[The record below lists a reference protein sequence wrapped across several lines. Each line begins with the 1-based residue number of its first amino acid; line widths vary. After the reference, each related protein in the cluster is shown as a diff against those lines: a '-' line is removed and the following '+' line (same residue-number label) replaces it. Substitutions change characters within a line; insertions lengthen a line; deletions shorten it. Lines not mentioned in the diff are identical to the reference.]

1 MGQMPVGS
9 FPILFI
15 SATRIGD
22 AVLSSGLVRR
32 LSQEIPNASFTIVAG
47 PAAAGLYKD
56 LPGLKEI
63 ILFEKAKDGRHW
75 FRLWR
80 QVRKTHW
87 GLVVDMRGS
96 ALSGFLSRKRRAVF
110 KRNFGAPVHKV
121 IEAARVLNL
130 EADPPAPFLFTSE
143 ATDTH
148 AAELTAGE
156 GPILALAPAANWV
169 GKTWPLERFAQ
180 LAIRLVDDGGPLHG
194 GRIMVLGGPE
204 DVGSVSALRHVVPM
218 DRFIDLVGKV
228 DLLTTYACLRQ
239 ARIFVGNDSGL
250 MHMAAA
256 AGAPTV
262 GLFGPSDEAL
272 YGPWGEKTR
281 IVRGPRDYKTI
292 RAVDPSFQQTMCH
305 MMDLPVETV
314 VEAATKLLAES

>member
-1 MGQMPVGS
+1 MTAGS

-32 LSQEIPNASFTIVAG
+32 LSQEIPQARFTIVAG

-56 LPGLKEI
+56 LPGLQAI
-63 ILFEKAKDGRHW
+63 ILFEKAKDGGHW

-80 QVRKTHW
+80 QVRKTQW

-96 ALSGFLSRKRRAVF
+96 ALSGFLNRKRRAVF
-110 KRNFGAPVHKV
+110 KRNLGPPVHKV

-130 EADPPAPFLFTSE
+130 EADPPAPFLFTSAETE
-143 ATDTH
+143 AH

-180 LAIRLVDDGGPLHG
+180 VAIRLLGEGGPLHG

-204 DVGSVSALRHVVPM
+204 DVGAVSALRHVVPM

-228 DLLTTYACLRQ
+228 DLLTTFASLKH
-239 ARIFVGNDSGL
+239 ARIFIGNDSGL

-256 AGAPTV
+256 AGAPTL

-272 YGPWGEKTR
+272 YGPWG
-281 IVRGPRDYKTI
+281 PRDYPTI
-292 RAVDPSFQQTMCH
+292 RAVDPGFQQTMCH
-305 MMDLPVETV
+305 MMDLPVEAV
-314 VEAATKLLAES
+314 VDAAMKLLAES

>member
-1 MGQMPVGS
+1 M
-9 FPILFI
+9 
-15 SATRIGD
+15 
-22 AVLSSGLVRR
+22 SSGLVRR
-32 LSQEIPNASFTIVAG
+32 LSQEIPQARFTIVAG

-56 LPGLKEI
+56 LPGLQEI
-63 ILFEKAKDGRHW
+63 ILFEKAKDGGHW

-80 QVRKTHW
+80 QVRKTQW

-96 ALSGFLSRKRRAVF
+96 ALSGFLNRKRRAVF
-110 KRNFGAPVHKV
+110 KRNLGPPVHKV

-130 EADPPAPFLFTSE
+130 EADPPAPFLFTSAETE
-143 ATDTH
+143 AH

-180 LAIRLVDDGGPLHG
+180 VAIRLLGEGGPLHG

-204 DVGSVSALRHVVPM
+204 DVGAVSALRHVVPM

-228 DLLTTYACLRQ
+228 DLLTTFASLKH
-239 ARIFVGNDSGL
+239 ARIFIGNDSGL

-256 AGAPTV
+256 AGAPTL

-281 IVRGPRDYKTI
+281 IIRGPRDYPTI
-292 RAVDPSFQQTMCH
+292 RAVDPGFQQTMCH
-305 MMDLPVETV
+305 MMDLPVEAV
-314 VEAATKLLAES
+314 VDAAMKLLAES

>member
-1 MGQMPVGS
+1 MTAGS

-32 LSQEIPNASFTIVAG
+32 LSQEIPQARFTIVAG

-56 LPGLKEI
+56 LPGLQEI
-63 ILFEKAKDGRHW
+63 ILFEKAKDGGHW

-80 QVRKTHW
+80 QVRKTQW

-96 ALSGFLSRKRRAVF
+96 ALSGFLNRKRRAVF
-110 KRNFGAPVHKV
+110 KRNLGPPVHKV

-130 EADPPAPFLFTSE
+130 EADPPAPFLFTSAETE
-143 ATDTH
+143 AH

-180 LAIRLVDDGGPLHG
+180 VAIRLLGEGGPLHR
-194 GRIMVLGGPE
+194 GRIMALGGPE
-204 DVGSVSALRHVVPM
+204 DVGAVSALRHVVPM

-228 DLLTTYACLRQ
+228 DVLTSYASLKH
-239 ARIFVGNDSGL
+239 ARIFIGNDSGL

-256 AGAPTV
+256 AGAPTL

-281 IVRGPRDYKTI
+281 LVRGPRDYPTI
-292 RAVDPSFQQTMCH
+292 RAVDPGFQQTMCH
-305 MMDLPVETV
+305 MMDLPVEAV
-314 VEAATKLLAES
+314 VEAAVNLLAET

>member
-1 MGQMPVGS
+1 MTAGS

-32 LSQEIPNASFTIVAG
+32 LSQEIPQARFTIVAG

-56 LPGLKEI
+56 LPGLQEI
-63 ILFEKAKDGRHW
+63 ILFEKAKDGGHW

-80 QVRKTHW
+80 QVRKTQW

-96 ALSGFLSRKRRAVF
+96 ALSGFLNRKRRAVF
-110 KRNFGAPVHKV
+110 KRNLGPPVHKV

-130 EADPPAPFLFTSE
+130 EADPPAPFLFTSAETE
-143 ATDTH
+143 AH

-180 LAIRLVDDGGPLHG
+180 VAIRLLGEGGPLHG

-204 DVGSVSALRHVVPM
+204 DVGAVSALRHVVPM

-228 DLLTTYACLRQ
+228 DLLTSYASLKH
-239 ARIFVGNDSGL
+239 ARIFIGNDSGL

-256 AGAPTV
+256 AGAPTL

-281 IVRGPRDYKTI
+281 LVRGPRDYPTI
-292 RAVDPSFQQTMCH
+292 RAVDPGFQQTMCH
-305 MMDLPVETV
+305 MMDLPIEAV
-314 VEAATKLLAES
+314 VEAAVNLLAET

>member
-1 MGQMPVGS
+1 MPTGS

-32 LSQEIPNASFTIVAG
+32 LSQEIPNAEITIVAG

-56 LPGLKEI
+56 MPSLKAV
-63 ILFEKAKDGRHW
+63 ILFEKARNGRHW
-75 FRLWR
+75 FHLWR
-80 QVRKTHW
+80 QVRKTRW

-96 ALSGFLSRKRRAVF
+96 ALSGFLNRRRRAVF
-110 KRNFGAPVHKV
+110 KRGLGPPVHKV
-121 IEAARVLNL
+121 IEAARVLDL
-130 EADPPAPFLFTSE
+130 ENDVPAPFLFTSAETE
-143 ATDTH
+143 AL
-148 AAELTAGE
+148 AAELTLGE

-180 LAIRLVDDGGPLHG
+180 AAIRLLDEGGPLHG

-204 DVGSVSALRHVVPM
+204 DIGVVSALRHVVPM

-228 DLLTTYACLRQ
+228 DLLTAYACLKR

-256 AGAPTV
+256 AGIPTL

-272 YGPWGEKTR
+272 YSPWGDMTR
-281 IVRGPRDYKTI
+281 VVRGPRDYPTI
-292 RAVDPSFQQTMCH
+292 RAVDPNFRQTMCH

-314 VEAATKLLAES
+314 VEAATQLLAESR

>member
-1 MGQMPVGS
+1 MTAGS

-32 LSQEIPNASFTIVAG
+32 LSREIPQARFTIVAG

-56 LPGLKEI
+56 LPGLQEI
-63 ILFEKAKDGRHW
+63 ILFEKAKDGGHW

-80 QVRKTHW
+80 QVRKTQW

-96 ALSGFLSRKRRAVF
+96 ALSGFLNRKRRAVF
-110 KRNFGAPVHKV
+110 KRNLGPPVHKV

-130 EADPPAPFLFTSE
+130 EADPPAPFLFTSAETE
-143 ATDTH
+143 AH

-180 LAIRLVDDGGPLHG
+180 VAIRLLGEGGPLHG

-204 DVGSVSALRHVVPM
+204 DVGAVSALRHVVPM

-228 DLLTTYACLRQ
+228 DLLTSYASLKH
-239 ARIFVGNDSGL
+239 ARIFIGNDSGL

-256 AGAPTV
+256 AGAPTL

-281 IVRGPRDYKTI
+281 LVRGPRDYPTI
-292 RAVDPSFQQTMCH
+292 RAVDPGFQQTMCH
-305 MMDLPVETV
+305 MMDLPVEAV
-314 VEAATKLLAES
+314 VDAAMKLLAES

>member
-1 MGQMPVGS
+1 MTAGS

-32 LSQEIPNASFTIVAG
+32 LSQEIPQARFTIVAG

-56 LPGLKEI
+56 LPGLQAI
-63 ILFEKAKDGRHW
+63 ILFEKAKDGGHW

-80 QVRKTHW
+80 QVRKTQW

-96 ALSGFLSRKRRAVF
+96 ALSGFLNRKRRAVF
-110 KRNFGAPVHKV
+110 KRNLGPPVHKV

-130 EADPPAPFLFTSE
+130 EADPPAPFLFTSAETE
-143 ATDTH
+143 AH

-180 LAIRLVDDGGPLHG
+180 VAIRLLGEGGPLHG

-204 DVGSVSALRHVVPM
+204 DVGAVSALRHVVPM

-228 DLLTTYACLRQ
+228 DLLTTFASLKH
-239 ARIFVGNDSGL
+239 ARIFIGNDSGL

-256 AGAPTV
+256 AGAPTL

-281 IVRGPRDYKTI
+281 IIRGPRDYPTI
-292 RAVDPSFQQTMCH
+292 RAVDPGFQQTMCH
-305 MMDLPVETV
+305 MMDLPVEAV
-314 VEAATKLLAES
+314 VDAAMKLLAES